1 MLNIENSASIADA
14 IKTRPK
20 RSNGDGSFRILKNGT
35 YELSVTIN
43 YKVERFYGKTKK
55 ACREGYEFFVVNG
68 FKIPKTKSVK
78 VAKEIE
84 AKRKAEATGTPIA
97 VEHTLANWFRY
108 WLTTYK
114 KPNVSEG
121 IYIDYCY
128 LAKHVEEHAIGGMKL
143 TEIKSMHVTEYF
155 ADKIELSHSFFK
167 RSKFLI
173 KAAFEAA
180 IDNDF
185 GIKNPVKSAQIA
197 KKPVPPKK
205 PVFTEDEMETILE
218 FAKTDEWFG
227 LPIITMYNT
236 ATRAQEVRAM
246 TVGQFDFL
254 SEIGIISIDRTI
266 KRNGEL
272 GLTKSNEARPAPLE
286 PEVTEFIKKKI
297 AGIPSAATTLFLKL
311 GLRHVTNISS
321 IG

>member
-1 MLNIENSASIADA
+1 M
-14 IKTRPK
+14 
-20 RSNGDGSFRILKNGT
+20 
-35 YELSVTIN
+35 
-43 YKVERFYGKTKK
+43 
-55 ACREGYEFFVVNG
+55 
-68 FKIPKTKSVK
+68 
-78 VAKEIE
+78 
-84 AKRKAEATGTPIA
+84 
-97 VEHTLANWFRY
+97 
-108 WLTTYK
+108 
-114 KPNVSEG
+114 
-121 IYIDYCY
+121 
-128 LAKHVEEHAIGGMKL
+128 ML
-143 TEIKSMHVTEYF
+143 TEIKSMHITEYF

-185 GIKNPVKSAQIA
+185 CIKNPVKSAQIA

-246 TVGQFDFL
+246 TVGQFDF
-254 SEIGIISIDRTI
+254 SNEIGILTVDRAI

-272 GLTKSNEARPAPLE
+272 GLTKSNEARPVPLA
-286 PEVTEFIKKKI
+286 PEVTEFIREKTAGMTKYILGDDHYVSKAGFEARYNHFFNRLNKWLESQGQKPIVKKSPHSLRRTRATFWHKNGMPLAMVSALLGHSSLEVTARYI
-297 AGIPSAATTLFLKL
+297 GLSDTESLAEAVVKFGDSVREAKKRGELLPTILQDIPDEP
-311 GLRHVTNISS
+311 R
-321 IG
+321 